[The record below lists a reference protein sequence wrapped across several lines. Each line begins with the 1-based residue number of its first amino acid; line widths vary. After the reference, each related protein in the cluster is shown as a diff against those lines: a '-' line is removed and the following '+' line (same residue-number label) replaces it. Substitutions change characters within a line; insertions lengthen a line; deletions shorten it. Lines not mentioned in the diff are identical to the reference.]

1 MQHVFIDTKICL
13 IELQYIFTKKYI
25 YWVCIC
31 NRLLKF
37 RGVFIY
43 FISNLILY

>member
-25 YWVCIC
+25 LGLHLQQIVDI
-31 NRLLKF
+31 
-37 RGVFIY
+37 
-43 FISNLILY
+43 